1 MFAAVLAL
9 ISFYIAIRVSLSE
22 VSRRI
27 AKFRQSWKQVTKT
40 EKVETMYKKEVPAR
54 RRTGVVNGITPFQR
68 IENRK
73 LTKRELTLPFLDSV
87 SFILEFS
94 IS

>member
-27 AKFRQSWKQVTKT
+27 AKFRESWRQVVKT
-40 EKVETMYKKEVPAR
+40 EKIETMYKKEVSAR
-54 RRTGVVNGITPFQR
+54 RRTGVVNGVAPFQR
-68 IENRK
+68 NENRK
-73 LTKRELTLPFLDSV
+73 FTKKELALPFLDSIFHDCYH
-87 SFILEFS
+87 SS
-94 IS
+94 